1 MSGEKRLSSRACVRL
16 TQFPL
21 VGALDLNLATVPHVV
36 VEPPADVLVERGL
49 NHRAGRI
56 STSQQTVRLTQFP
69 LMRKAGANMITPT
82 DADIGRQV
90 VHTIKSAYS
99 EETKTK
105 CATLRAF
112 GPDTALIA
120 YTAAGKTVPVPFAEL
135 EWGEPKP
142 KPSAPL
148 DDVQREMVLADI
160 AYLKQQEIES
170 RARAKW
176 EEDQAPRNSL
186 GRIRIFRERDG
197 RRDW

>member
-1 MSGEKRLSSRACVRL
+1 
-16 TQFPL
+16 
-21 VGALDLNLATVPHVV
+21 
-36 VEPPADVLVERGL
+36 
-49 NHRAGRI
+49 
-56 STSQQTVRLTQFP
+56 
-69 LMRKAGANMITPT
+69 MIIPT
-82 DADIGRQV
+82 DADVGRQV

-120 YTAAGKTVPVPFAEL
+120 YTAAGNTVTVPFAEL

-148 DDVQREMVLADI
+148 DDVQRETVLADI

-170 RARAKW
+170 GARAKW
-176 EEDQAPRNSL
+176 EEDQAPRNAL
-186 GRIRIFRERDG
+186 TRIRIIRFSDEGGAR
-197 RRDW
+197 